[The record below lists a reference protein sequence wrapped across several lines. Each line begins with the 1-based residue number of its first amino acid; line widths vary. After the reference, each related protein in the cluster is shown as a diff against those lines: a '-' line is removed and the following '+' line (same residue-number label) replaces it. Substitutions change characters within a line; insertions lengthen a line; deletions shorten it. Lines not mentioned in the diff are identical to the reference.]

1 MFQLQLSWPKA
12 KQFQFH
18 HILKQQC
25 EGHVAQDLLGTIFMI
40 IAHPFPR
47 WYFGYRLDRASLT
60 MSRGVICAHNL
71 VLKECSHVNCFVK
84 KATYHLRNVGNR
96 YLTSKSHR
104 VTYWSSWEIA
114 TAETV
119 AFLKLVQMTRNS

>member
-40 IAHPFPR
+40 IAHPFPKMVLWVSLGPR
-47 WYFGYRLDRASLT
+47 KFDYVKRGYL
-60 MSRGVICAHNL
+60 
-71 VLKECSHVNCFVK
+71 CS
-84 KATYHLRNVGNR
+84 
-96 YLTSKSHR
+96 
-104 VTYWSSWEIA
+104 
-114 TAETV
+114 
-119 AFLKLVQMTRNS
+119 